1 MSLPTNITSA
11 DQYDAGTKDPK
22 QARAQLKGLHD
33 DVVQIND
40 HLKASP
46 LLSPATPLGIGDG
59 LESASGNLRV
69 QLQANPG
76 IARAASGL
84 ALDIE
89 GLTALSSPAVGD
101 LLAIRDASAGARR
114 KITLEDLLKV
124 IDALAEETAPDDADK
139 LLLYDASGAVV
150 KKVRADKIGGG
161 GWETYGT
168 DFSASQTS
176 GSLDISAAFGSSY
189 GEYEIYVE
197 DLWVQPDNQIAAEVK
212 TSSGWETT
220 NTDYA
225 MDKAVFRDGS
235 TVSLVASHF
244 QSTKRVDL
252 FNLSAS
258 DNINGAGWLGTIN
271 IRNANETDAI
281 TIIDC
286 HGIYRSGGL
295 STPYQIRSRF
305 YFKPAR
311 AITGFRFIADAGNLD
326 CDRVRVRRRQ
336 YTGG

>member
-1 MSLPTNITSA
+1 MSLPSSITSA
-11 DQYDAGTKDPK
+11 DQYDAGSKDPK

-69 QLQANPG
+69 QLQADPG

-84 ALDIE
+84 ALDID
-89 GLTALSSPAVGD
+89 GLTALSAPAVGD

-161 GWETYGT
+161 GGWEFAADFTANNTATTLDLSSAFSDDHRAYELLI
-168 DFSASQTS
+168 DQLQPFSAS
-176 GSLDISAAFGSSY
+176 GLISL
-189 GEYEIYVE
+189 
-197 DLWVQPDNQIAAEVK
+197 EVK
-212 TSSGWETT
+212 TASGWETG
-220 NTDYA
+220 NDYTTGRVA
-225 MDKAVFRDGS
+225 FSGSNNVSNSRNHLATSIDLSGGVAVSSTTTSGMSGRVLILDTRDTGRESVIQSRVNFNGS
-235 TVSLVASHF
+235 GGVF
-244 QSTKRVDL
+244 YNVDL
-252 FNLSAS
+252 IGSFNA
-258 DNINGAGWLGTIN
+258 
-271 IRNANETDAI
+271 
-281 TIIDC
+281 
-286 HGIYRSGGL
+286 
-295 STPYQIRSRF
+295 
-305 YFKPAR
+305 AR
-311 AITGFRFIADAGNLD
+311 AITGARLVSGSNNLEGK
-326 CDRVRVRRRQ
+326 VRVRRQ
-336 YTGG
+336 KYPDS